1 MSKQVRLFCCLTI
14 NLLILTKPVSAQI
27 VISEVYANPK
37 SEELEWIELFNQS
50 NQDINLENWQLWDQ
64 LSKPSLIHQFTTE
77 KITANNYLIVELKNV
92 LNNSGDSIIIYNDQQ
107 QIQDSLTYD
116 RSEKG
121 LSWSRNLLNQ
131 EITITEPSPNKPN
144 LFPTPTLLPTITPT
158 LQTTPNV
165 TTHPIPTTIAGSG
178 LTQDP
183 SPPIK
188 IYSYPPAILQPSI
201 DLPQQSFR
209 ALQTIFF
216 EPPQL
221 EQGAISVIIGGLL
234 LLIPGFIY
242 AKKQELF

>member
-1 MSKQVRLFCCLTI
+1 MLKQVRLFCCLIIFLKIFTQ
-14 NLLILTKPVSAQI
+14 PSFAQI
-27 VISEVYANPK
+27 TISEVYPNPK
-37 SEELEWIELFNQS
+37 SEELEWVELFNQS

-77 KITANNYLIVELKNV
+77 KIMASSYLIIELKNV
-92 LNNSGDSIIIYNDQQ
+92 LNNSGDSVIIYNDQQ

-116 RSEKG
+116 NSAKG
-121 LSWSRNLLNQ
+121 LSWSKNFPNL
-131 EITITEPSPNKPN
+131 EITMTEPSPNKPN
-144 LFPTPTLLPTITPT
+144 LFPTPTLLPTNIPTPQPT
-158 LQTTPNV
+158 LKAPVPTIS
-165 TTHPIPTTIAGSG
+165 IPTTSSSN
-178 LTQDP
+178 L
-183 SPPIK
+183 PPIK
-188 IYSYPPAILQPSI
+188 THSYPSTLLQPTI
-201 DLPQQSFR
+201 DLPQQKFR